1 MKKVRK
7 HTFETNSS
15 STNSLSID
23 NSNIEIPMKLTII
36 DNGWGGRDF
45 ELRTP
50 DEKFTC
56 LASLCDN
63 TEQLFA
69 LCHKMYQFG
78 VEIIKFPSP
87 QEFDLEKNED
97 YMWIRSGG
105 EIEDPQE
112 LKDLLKDD
120 EELKAFIFG
129 KYSSISG
136 RNNEYDD

>member
-1 MKKVRK
+1 MKKIRK
-7 HTFETNSS
+7 NTFETNSS

-36 DNGWGGRDF
+36 NNDWGGRDF
-45 ELRTP
+45 KLRTP

-56 LASLCDN
+56 LASLCDD
-63 TEQLFA
+63 TGQLFA

-87 QEFDLEKNED
+87 QEFDLEKNKD
-97 YMWIRSGG
+97 WMWIHSGG
-105 EIEDPQE
+105 EIEDPEE

-120 EELKAFIFG
+120 DELKAFIFG
-129 KYSSISG
+129 RYSSISG
-136 RNNEYDD
+136 HNNEYDD

>member
-1 MKKVRK
+1 MKKIRK
-7 HTFETNSS
+7 NTFETNSS

-36 DNGWGGRDF
+36 NNSWGGRDF

-63 TEQLFA
+63 TGQLFA

-78 VEIIKFPSP
+78 VEIIKFPNP

-97 YMWIRSGG
+97 YMWIYSGG

-112 LKDLLKDD
+112 LIDLLKDD

-136 RNNEYDD
+136 HNNEYDD